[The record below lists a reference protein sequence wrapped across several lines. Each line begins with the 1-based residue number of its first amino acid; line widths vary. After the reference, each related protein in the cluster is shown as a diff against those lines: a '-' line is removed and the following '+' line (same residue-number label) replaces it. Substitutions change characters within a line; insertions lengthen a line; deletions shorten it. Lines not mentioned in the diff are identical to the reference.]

1 MSITTR
7 LVPFVAAITFFCPLA
22 QAQVTTKPDGVF
34 RSLFGVAAS
43 VSAGNTRAT
52 TVTLTG
58 ETVLQTD
65 HSKWG
70 MAGRAFYARGE
81 EGTTAA
87 NLAFGTQYD
96 QDLFNNDYFSVLK
109 LDYLRDHPSNIS
121 ARIGAYGG
129 LGRHLVRNDVNTWDL
144 FGGVGYTEDR
154 FVTDS
159 EVNGELRSRYGHV
172 EGVVSESSN
181 HKLTGNTTLRQKF
194 EWYPNLRDHGEYR
207 LVFDTGLSVAMTSS
221 MQLTTSLLHRY
232 NSNPGEGQMN
242 YDTLFL
248 TGISFRFD

>member
-1 MSITTR
+1 MTPITRTTPL
-7 LVPFVAAITFFCPLA
+7 LVVLPVLA
-22 QAQVTTKPDGVF
+22 SLAHAQPTTKPDGVF

-43 VSAGNTRAT
+43 VSGGNTRAT

-58 ETVLQTD
+58 ETVQQTD

-70 MAGRAFYARGE
+70 MAARAFYARSE

-87 NLAFGTQYD
+87 NFSFGTQYD
-96 QDLFNNDYFSVLK
+96 RDLFNNDYFSVAK

-121 ARIGAYGG
+121 TRVGAYGG
-129 LGRHLVRNDVNTWDL
+129 LGRHLIRNDQNTWDL

-154 FVTDS
+154 FVAPAD
-159 EVNGELRSRYGHV
+159 VAGEMRTRYGHV

-181 HKLTGNTTLRQKF
+181 HKLSPTTTLRQKL
-194 EWYPNLRDHGEYR
+194 EWYPNLRNRGEYR
-207 LVFDTGLSVAMTSS
+207 AVFDTGLSVAMTST
-221 MQLTTSLLHRY
+221 MQLTTGLQHRY
-232 NSNPGEGQMN
+232 NSDPGTAQKN

>member
-1 MSITTR
+1 MRLITR
-7 LVPFVAAITFFCPLA
+7 LLPLLAAPALCSLA
-22 QAQVTTKPDGVF
+22 HAQVTTKPDGIF

-43 VSAGNTRAT
+43 VSGGNTRAT

-65 HSKWG
+65 RSKWG
-70 MAGRAFYARGE
+70 MAARAFYARSE

-109 LDYLRDHPSNIS
+109 FDYLRDHPSNIS
-121 ARIGAYGG
+121 ARVGAYGG
-129 LGRHLVRNDVNTWDL
+129 LGRHLVRNDQNTWDL
-144 FGGVGYTEDR
+144 FAGLGYTDDR
-154 FVTDS
+154 YVNAT
-159 EVNGELRSRYGHV
+159 EVNGEMRSSEGHV

-181 HKLTGNTTLRQKF
+181 HKLTPNTTLRQKL
-194 EWYPNLRDHGEYR
+194 EWYPNLRDRGEYR

-232 NSNPGEGQMN
+232 NSNPGSALKN

>member
-1 MSITTR
+1 MRPITR
-7 LVPFVAAITFFCPLA
+7 FIPLLAVPLA
-22 QAQVTTKPDGVF
+22 ASFAHAQVTTKPDGVF

-43 VSAGNTRAT
+43 VSGGNTRAT

-70 MAGRAFYARGE
+70 MGARAFYARGE

-87 NLAFGTQYD
+87 NMAFGTQYD

-109 LDYLRDHPSNIS
+109 FDYMRDHPSNIS
-121 ARIGAYGG
+121 ARFGAYGG
-129 LGRHLVRNDVNTWDL
+129 LGRHLIRNDQNTWDA

-154 FVTDS
+154 FVNES
-159 EVNGELRSRYGHV
+159 EVNGELRKRYGHV

-181 HKLTGNTTLRQKF
+181 HKLTPSTTLRQKL
-194 EWYPNLRDHGEYR
+194 EWYPNLRDRGEYR
-207 LVFDTGLSVAMTSS
+207 LAFDTGLSVAMTSS

-232 NSNPGEGQMN
+232 NSNPGAGLKN